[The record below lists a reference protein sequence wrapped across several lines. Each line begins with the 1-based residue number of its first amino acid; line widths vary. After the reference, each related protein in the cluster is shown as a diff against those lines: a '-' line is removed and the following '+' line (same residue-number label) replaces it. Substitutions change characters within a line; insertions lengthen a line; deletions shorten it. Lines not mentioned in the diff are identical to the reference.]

1 MGSCKSETPPVRMTT
16 NQEKRDPAKRVSL
29 PSFLP
34 GEQKHG
40 LHDKRL
46 NENGEK
52 RRWNLPAKRQYID
65 DEPTGTK
72 HSTFVVALR
81 QSISVSL
88 GCTQP
93 LSRRRERVNER
104 QREREGETMRVNMCT
119 YSMVGL
125 FFDVEKTP
133 TNKQQTSNLNKW
145 NCLLA
150 HRFEEGQKRW
160 FLNER

>member
-1 MGSCKSETPPVRMTT
+1 MGSCKSETPPVRMT

-40 LHDKRL
+40 LHDKQR

-65 DEPTGTK
+65 DKRTGTK

-81 QSISVSL
+81 QSVSVSL

-104 QREREGETMRVNMCT
+104 QRERERARQWEWICVLNGGFVFRCGKKHLRAN
-119 YSMVGL
+119 SKPL
-125 FFDVEKTP
+125 IW
-133 TNKQQTSNLNKW
+133 TS
-145 NCLLA
+145 
-150 HRFEEGQKRW
+150 RIVY
-160 FLNER
+160 

>member
-1 MGSCKSETPPVRMTT
+1 MGSCCKSETPPVRMT

-40 LHDKRL
+40 LHDKQR

-65 DEPTGTK
+65 DKRTGTK

-81 QSISVSL
+81 QSVSVSL

-119 YSMVGL
+119 QWWVCFSMWK
-125 FFDVEKTP
+125 KTP
-133 TNKQQTSNLNKW
+133 TSKQQTSNLNKS

-150 HRFEEGQKRW
+150 LRLEEGQKRW